1 MSHEFLYEI
10 KVLSSLTSSP
20 RGPSAASR
28 KTGGV
33 SEEEAPVNPLGSIQK
48 QSDWLSVLLKH
59 YHVKRSLQN
68 IGIFFP
74 PLVLKTLYCTTCQ
87 VALLFIKSFTV
98 QRTRLTLSSYYWW
111 SISTVNLSPQS
122 TENKLL
128 TVPVRGYLG

>member
-1 MSHEFLYEI
+1 MLCEFLYEI

-20 RGPSAASR
+20 REPSAASI

-48 QSDWLSVLLKH
+48 QFNWLSVLLKH

-74 PLVLKTLYCTTCQ
+74 PLVVETLYCTTCQ
-87 VALLFIKSFTV
+87 VALLSIKSFTV
-98 QRTRLTLSSYYWW
+98 QRTRLTLAVT
-111 SISTVNLSPQS
+111 IGGQPQLST
-122 TENKLL
+122 
-128 TVPVRGYLG
+128 